1 MANCITIAKGMQ
13 FWGTHGFFPEENKF
27 GAKFVVDITAE
38 SDETGKCQNDD
49 YSTGVSY
56 LTLYN
61 CAKKVVTTE
70 QHKMVQRI
78 AQRISDEIFEASDA
92 VEKVTITVKKSLLFL
107 SAALW
112 SIPVAPLPGPVR
124 ARPAMVTPFL
134 TPASTLWRTRRAT
147 LTKHRWAGE
156 QLSGL

>member
-1 MANCITIAKGMQ
+1 MANCTTIAQGMQ

-61 CAKKVVTTE
+61 AAKKVVTTE

-78 AQRISDEIFEASDA
+78 AQRISDEIFADSEA
-92 VEKVTITVKKSLLFL
+92 VEKVTVTVKKPFVPIGGIVEYTGCTITRTGRGANSDGI
-107 SAALW
+107 AAPYTG
-112 SIPVAPLPGPVR
+112 INPL
-124 ARPAMVTPFL
+124 
-134 TPASTLWRTRRAT
+134 
-147 LTKHRWAGE
+147 AGNE
-156 QLSGL
+156 SYAD

>member
-92 VEKVTITVKKSLLFL
+92 VEKVTITVKKPFVPIGCIVEYTGGPITRTGKG
-107 SAALW
+107 AA
-112 SIPVAPLPGPVR
+112 SDGNAVPYTGINPLEDQKGY
-124 ARPAMVTPFL
+124 AD
-134 TPASTLWRTRRAT
+134 
-147 LTKHRWAGE
+147 
-156 QLSGL
+156 

>member
-92 VEKVTITVKKSLLFL
+92 VEKVNHH
-107 SAALW
+107 
-112 SIPVAPLPGPVR
+112 G
-124 ARPAMVTPFL
+124 
-134 TPASTLWRTRRAT
+134 
-147 LTKHRWAGE
+147 
-156 QLSGL
+156 

>member
-70 QHKMVQRI
+70 QHKWCSALR
-78 AQRISDEIFEASDA
+78 SAS
-92 VEKVTITVKKSLLFL
+92 LMRFL
-107 SAALW
+107 
-112 SIPVAPLPGPVR
+112 
-124 ARPAMVTPFL
+124 RPAMR
-134 TPASTLWRTRRAT
+134 WRR
-147 LTKHRWAGE
+147 
-156 QLSGL
+156 